1 MLLGFSPAGFY
12 SLLLASQIR
21 KMLAYFKNF
30 VGFRQPLINRKLM
43 FWNVTKRWEMEC
55 RGGLPA
61 FQPVSAVEFICDG
74 GKSMCSFGV
83 RKGGDLVGMIFA
95 LPAHGWPSEVHL
107 LMMGKEAGRPW
118 MLRATGLL
126 HSSGI
131 ALTWSWV
138 LWF

>member
-74 GKSMCSFGV
+74 GKNMCSFGV

-95 LPAHGWPSEVHL
+95 LPAHG
-107 LMMGKEAGRPW
+107 
-118 MLRATGLL
+118 
-126 HSSGI
+126 
-131 ALTWSWV
+131 
-138 LWF
+138 

>member
-21 KMLAYFKNF
+21 RMLAYFKNF

-43 FWNVTKRWEMEC
+43 FGNVTKRWEMKC

-61 FQPVSAVEFICDG
+61 FQPVSAVVFICDG
-74 GKSMCSFGV
+74 GKSMCSFVV

-95 LPAHGWPSEVHL
+95 LPAH
-107 LMMGKEAGRPW
+107 R
-118 MLRATGLL
+118 
-126 HSSGI
+126 
-131 ALTWSWV
+131 
-138 LWF
+138 